1 MIKNHTRKLPNDK
14 RIKQISI
21 ENFEHYL
28 FRKGN
33 TYTCSKCGHEHIG
46 YIEVCSKCNTELTLR
61 KIQSN
66 TNFKRLYKELWFDV
80 IEKHNNQIMM
90 RSYIVSRNIV
100 NLKEVINVDEVQRQ
114 VIENSEL
121 NTYNSWFSWDN
132 KSHWIS
138 GAYTDNYMGYRINR
152 PTFKIFPYDFKTF
165 LSDTELKYTHI
176 WDFIYPSDNINLI
189 FSKLKY
195 ATKYKWIELLYKQN
209 MKALYNDIILGHADM
224 RTVKP
229 NIIKEYRKLIAERN
243 LDALELYI
251 QRRMEKLGYRE
262 YDNRL
267 MSLSSYKPYYTKLLS
282 LSNKIKRH
290 PMKIVDYI
298 NIQKELNTSS
308 CGQTSVQREVVDL
321 HYYDDY
327 IRILVKTNR
336 LADNDTLLFPND
348 LIKAH
353 NDEVEL
359 YNTMRLNLKSNA
371 YKKILKRIDKL
382 AFEKDGLMIVAPKT
396 IDEIVQEGK
405 NLNNCVATYT
415 DRVLSGETVILFVRK
430 KDAPKES
437 YYCLEYKSKS
447 IIQCRGNRNVNMTD
461 EVKEFT
467 DIWINQVKKG
477 VNNDTKR
484 IKN

>member
-1 MIKNHTRKLPNDK
+1 MNKNHIKVLANDH
-14 RIKQISI
+14 RIEQYSI
-21 ENFEHYL
+21 NHLNHYL
-28 FRKGN
+28 FKQKDV
-33 TYTCSKCGHEHIG
+33 YTCSHCG
-46 YIEVCSKCNTELTLR
+46 TELEEDYAKCPSCNVELKTKR
-61 KIQSN
+61 IQSN
-66 TNFKRLYKELWFDV
+66 TNFDNMYQEFWFDV
-80 IEKHNNQIMM
+80 LEVHKSTIML
-90 RSYIVSRNIV
+90 RSYIVSKDIV
-100 NLKEVINVDEVQRQ
+100 NLKERIYVDEVQRQ
-114 VIENSEL
+114 VLENGQYYTYHQWIDNAHNWHW
-121 NTYNSWFSWDN
+121 NTGLYRDN
-132 KSHWIS
+132 WSVFRKQRTSF
-138 GAYTDNYMGYRINR
+138 ALYPNDM
-152 PTFKIFPYDFKTF
+152 KTF

-209 MKALYNDIILGHADM
+209 MKALYNDIIHGHADM

-243 LDALELYI
+243 LDALELYV

-290 PMKIVDYI
+290 PMKIVDYV
-298 NIQKELNTSS
+298 NVQKEKDI
-308 CGQTSVQREVVDL
+308 VVLIDIG
-321 HYYDDY
+321 YYDDY
-327 IRILVKTNR
+327 IRMLVKTNR

-359 YNTMRLNLKSNA
+359 YNTMQLNLKSNA
-371 YKKILKRIDKL
+371 YKKVLKRIDKL

-396 IDEIVQEGK
+396 IGEIVQEGK

-415 DRVLSGETVILFVRK
+415 DRVLRGETVILFVRK
-430 KDAPKES
+430 KDAPEES

-447 IIQCRGNRNVNMTD
+447 IIQCRGNRNTNMTD